1 MDVPPLFGWGNILAV
16 LVIVIAVAAVFLV
29 ISAAGAAEDDRS
41 EWQAWL
47 DARSRGHEDQAGLP
61 PTNRP

>member
-1 MDVPPLFGWGNILAV
+1 MDVPPLAGWGNILAV

-29 ISAAGAAEDDRS
+29 ISAAGGAEDDRS

-47 DARSRGHEDQAGLP
+47 DARSREHEDQAGRQP
-61 PTNRP
+61 ANRP